1 MKKLLLFLAVI
12 VSFGQ
17 PAWAENN
24 KYITPYNTLLTQY
37 VKSGEKQEIKTELVD
52 YKGWSTDAKHAE
64 AMQLIA
70 QVKPEALAGKEKIA
84 FWINAYNLLT
94 IDLIIKQNERDS
106 IKNTGSLLS
115 SPWKSHHWMIGGK
128 DYTLD
133 AIENDI
139 LRKMGDPRI
148 HAAINCASL
157 SCPDLRN
164 EAYSAEKLAAQ
175 LDEQMR
181 KFLQNDTKGLRI
193 KGSELTISKIFDWF
207 ADDFKAKNG
216 VVAFIRTYSP
226 QVPENAVVAGYFD
239 YNWKLNGNW

>member
-1 MKKLLLFLAVI
+1 MKKLLLFLAII
-12 VSFGQ
+12 VSFWQ
-17 PAWAENN
+17 PAWADNN
-24 KYITPYNTLLTQY
+24 EYITSYNALLKQY
-37 VKSGEKQEIKTELVD
+37 VNSGEKQGIKTTLVN
-52 YKGWSTDAKHAE
+52 YKGWSDDAKHAE

-70 QVKPEALAGKEKIA
+70 QVKPEYISGKEKMA

-94 IDLIIKQNERDS
+94 IDLIIKQTEHES

-115 SPWKSHHWMIGGK
+115 SPWKSHHWTISGK

-133 AIENDI
+133 AIENNI

-157 SCPDLRN
+157 SCPDLRV
-164 EAYSAEKLAAQ
+164 EAYSAEKLDAQ

-207 ADDFKAKNG
+207 ADDFKEKGG
-216 VVAFIRTYSP
+216 VVAFIRKYSL
-226 QVPENAVVAGYFD
+226 QMPENAVVAGYFD